1 MFFRK
6 KVRKF
11 LGSDREINPED
22 IFLDAHYLDM
32 GQDQVLEK
40 PLKKTFIFWLFIAFG
55 ILVLFSL
62 GFVFN
67 LQILQHKKFTL
78 LAQRNR
84 YFSVSL
90 SSQRGVIYDRN
101 FHQLTENVLQESLIC
116 QKDKIESFD
125 YRERI
130 YKNLAEVLGKRWEEV
145 KEIIEGSKNNEVILK
160 ENIDY
165 KTTILIEGMPE
176 EFYGCEVKYYTR
188 RDYKDGPIFSHI
200 IGYYREKSPAY
211 GLEDYYNEV
220 LKPKE
225 GKIVR
230 ERDAKGNIISEH
242 IVQFP
247 KPGNSLVLY
256 LDKDLQEKLYYTLK
270 DKMKEFGVKKGVA
283 VAMDPN
289 TGGILSMV
297 SIPSFDNNLFSKG
310 ITQKEWEKL
319 INDPNHPLL
328 NRVIGGR
335 YPTGST
341 IKPFIAAAALQEGI
355 INENTK
361 INCKGE
367 IVVDNPWF
375 PDKPWVFQDWMVHG
389 VTDVKKAIAQSCNVF
404 FYTVGGGYKNFK
416 GLGVERIKKY
426 LQLFGWGGKL
436 NIDLGGEVSGFIP
449 DPQWKKERFNPPE
462 NIWYPGD
469 TYNLSIGQ
477 GYILIPPLEV
487 VTAFSAIANGGILYK
502 PQLVK
507 AIVDEN
513 HNVVE
518 EFKPEIIR
526 QGFIN
531 PKYLE
536 IVREGMRGAVTYGSA
551 TILNDLP
558 VKAAAKTG
566 TAQTGKE
573 GYYHNWI
580 TVFAPYDNP
589 QIVLTVMVEDVPGL
603 HVIVGDVAREVLK
616 WYFQEEN
623 KKEE

>member
-1 MFFRK
+1 MFFR
-6 KVRKF
+6 RKLRRF
-11 LGSDREINPED
+11 LGSGREIDPED
-22 IFLDAHYLDM
+22 IFLDAHCLDM
-32 GQDQVLEK
+32 GQDQVLEQ

-55 ILVLFSL
+55 TLVLISL

-67 LQILQHKKFTL
+67 LQVLQHKKLSL
-78 LAQRNR
+78 LAQKNR

-101 FHQLTENVLQESLIC
+101 FYQLTENILQENLIC
-116 QKDKIESFD
+116 QKDKIESLD
-125 YRERI
+125 DHERI
-130 YKNLAEVLGKRWEEV
+130 YKNLAEVLGKKWQEV
-145 KEIIEGSKNNEVILK
+145 REIIEASKDNEVVLK
-160 ENIDY
+160 ANIDY
-165 KTTILIEGMPE
+165 KTAILIEGMPE
-176 EFYGCEVKYYTR
+176 EFYGCEVKYCTR
-188 RDYKDGPIFSHI
+188 RNYKDGPLFSHI
-200 IGYYREKSPAY
+200 VGYYREKSPAY
-211 GLEDYYNEV
+211 GLEEYYNEI
-220 LKPKE
+220 LKSKE
-225 GKIVR
+225 GKIIL
-230 ERDAKGNIISEH
+230 EKDAKGNVISEH

-247 KPGNSLVLY
+247 RPGNSLVLY
-256 LDKDLQEKLYYTLK
+256 LDKELQEKLYYTLE
-270 DKMKEFGVKKGVA
+270 DKMKKFGVKKGVA
-283 VAMDPN
+283 VVMDPN

-310 ITQKEWEKL
+310 ISQKEWETL
-319 INDPNHPLL
+319 INDSNHPLL

-341 IKPFIAAAALQEGI
+341 IKPLIAAAGLQEGI

-389 VTDVKKAIAQSCNVF
+389 ITDVKKAIAESCNVF

-426 LQLFGWGGKL
+426 LQLFGWGEKL
-436 NIDLGGEVSGFIP
+436 NIDLGGEISGFIP

-513 HNVVE
+513 HNIVE

-526 QGFIN
+526 QGFIS
-531 PKYLE
+531 PKYLR

-566 TAQTGKE
+566 TAQTGRE

-603 HVIVGDVAREVLK
+603 HVIVGDVAREVLN
-616 WYFQEEN
+616 WYFSQ
-623 KKEE
+623 